1 MGSKTPTTDW
11 RIIGVSGDTVDGRT
25 ISADALRQMAESYDP
40 AVYGAR
46 INLEHMSFL
55 FPDYAGGYGDIV
67 ELKAAPWPQD
77 AAKTALY
84 ARLAVQPALQ
94 ELWQSGKKI
103 YTSMEIA
110 DNFAKTGKAYLVG
123 LAITDTPASLG
134 TTANY
139 SRAALQATAQATTFS
154 TYTESHVMT
163 QPDPQNTPAP
173 AVQTPIQT
181 VPQTEQIAEGIFSRL
196 LALFKKTDV
205 QPENPPATPTAPTPD
220 PLPDDTT
227 DCRAEYQAAAE
238 LIQKLT
244 DKITAVENQ
253 YSELL
258 HKLETEPAAPE
269 RPAHTGHTPP
279 TVGW

>member
-55 FPDYAGGYGDIV
+55 FPDYAGGYGDVV

-154 TYTESHVMT
+154 TYTESHTMT
-163 QPDPQNTPAP
+163 QPDPQNTPAHD
-173 AVQTPIQT
+173 VQTGQ
-181 VPQTEQIAEGIFSRL
+181 QTEQIAEGIFSRL
-196 LALFKKTDV
+196 LALFKKTDA

-220 PLPDDTT
+220 LLPDDTT
-227 DCRAEYQAAAE
+227 DYRAEYQAAAE

-279 TVGW
+279 SVGW

>member
-55 FPDYAGGYGDIV
+55 FPDYAGGYGDVV

-154 TYTESHVMT
+154 TYTESHTMT
-163 QPDPQNTPAP
+163 QPDPQNTPAHD
-173 AVQTPIQT
+173 VQTGQ
-181 VPQTEQIAEGIFSRL
+181 QTEQIAEGIFSRL
-196 LALFKKTDV
+196 LALFKKTDA
-205 QPENPPATPTAPTPD
+205 QPENPPATSTAPTPD
-220 PLPDDTT
+220 LLPDDTT
-227 DCRAEYQAAAE
+227 DYRAEYQAAAE

-279 TVGW
+279 SVGW

>member
-55 FPDYAGGYGDIV
+55 FPDYAGGYGDVV

-173 AVQTPIQT
+173 AVQT

-220 PLPDDTT
+220 QLPDDTT
-227 DCRAEYQAAAE
+227 DYRAEYQAAAE

-258 HKLETEPAAPE
+258 HKIETEPAAPE

>member
-55 FPDYAGGYGDIV
+55 FPDYAGGYGDVV

-154 TYTESHVMT
+154 TYTESHTMT
-163 QPDPQNTPAP
+163 QPDPQNTPAHD
-173 AVQTPIQT
+173 VQTGQ
-181 VPQTEQIAEGIFSRL
+181 QTEQIAEGIFSRL
-196 LALFKKTDV
+196 LALF
-205 QPENPPATPTAPTPD
+205 
-220 PLPDDTT
+220 
-227 DCRAEYQAAAE
+227 
-238 LIQKLT
+238 
-244 DKITAVENQ
+244 
-253 YSELL
+253 
-258 HKLETEPAAPE
+258 
-269 RPAHTGHTPP
+269 
-279 TVGW
+279 

>member
-1 MGSKTPTTDW
+1 MGSNTPTTDW

-55 FPDYAGGYGDIV
+55 FPDYAGGYGDVV

-154 TYTESHVMT
+154 TYTESHTMT
-163 QPDPQNTPAP
+163 QPDPQNTPAHD
-173 AVQTPIQT
+173 VQTGQ
-181 VPQTEQIAEGIFSRL
+181 QTEQIAEGIFSRL
-196 LALFKKTDV
+196 LALFKKTDA

-220 PLPDDTT
+220 LLPDDTT
-227 DCRAEYQAAAE
+227 DYRAEYQAAAE

-279 TVGW
+279 SVGW

>member
-55 FPDYAGGYGDIV
+55 FPDYAGGYGDVV

-94 ELWQSGKKI
+94 ELWQSGTKI

-154 TYTESHVMT
+154 TYTESHTMT
-163 QPDPQNTPAP
+163 QPDPQNTPAHD
-173 AVQTPIQT
+173 VQTGQ
-181 VPQTEQIAEGIFSRL
+181 QTEQLAEGIFSRL
-196 LALFKKTDV
+196 LALFKKTDA

-220 PLPDDTT
+220 LLPDDTT
-227 DCRAEYQAAAE
+227 DYRAEYQAAAE

-279 TVGW
+279 SVGW

>member
-55 FPDYAGGYGDIV
+55 FPDYAGGYGDVV

-154 TYTESHVMT
+154 TYTESHTMT
-163 QPDPQNTPAP
+163 QPDPQNTPAHD
-173 AVQTPIQT
+173 VQTGQ
-181 VPQTEQIAEGIFSRL
+181 QTEQIAEGIFSRL
-196 LALFKKTDV
+196 LALFKKTDA

-220 PLPDDTT
+220 LPPDDTT
-227 DCRAEYQAAAE
+227 DYRAEYQAAAE
-238 LIQKLT
+238 LIQKLA

-279 TVGW
+279 SVGW